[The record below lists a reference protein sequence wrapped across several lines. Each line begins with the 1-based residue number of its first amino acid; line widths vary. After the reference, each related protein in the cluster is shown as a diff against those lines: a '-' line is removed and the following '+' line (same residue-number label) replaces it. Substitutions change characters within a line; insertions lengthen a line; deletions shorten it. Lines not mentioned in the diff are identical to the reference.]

1 MAMSLARFNMID
13 PHGDASQVA
22 DRYRAM
28 LEMASYLDQNG
39 FYGLTFEEHHGV
51 ANGWSPTP
59 MMNAAMIAARTE
71 NLSLTISALLLPLHD
86 PIRVAEDLAVLDIV
100 SRGRALTIF
109 GLGYRPEEYA
119 LHGKDWQ
126 GRGQLMTECL
136 EVVLKAWSGEPFMY
150 RGQEVVVR
158 PRPETQPHPTIFLGG
173 TSRVAARR
181 AAKFGLSLY
190 TAANI
195 PELEAYYNEKCQEY
209 GTQGMCLMPGT
220 DTQMLFVD
228 EDPDK
233 AWAELGEHFFHEAS
247 TYASWQTADI
257 SSAVTSKATN
267 PQELRE
273 EGIYV
278 VRTPQ
283 ECAQIAAR
291 DGEMAVFSHHPLCG
305 GLPIDRGWQ
314 SLQLFVDAISGV

>member
-39 FYGLTFEEHHGV
+39 FTGLTFEEHHGV
-51 ANGWSPTP
+51 KNGWSPTP

-71 NLSLTISALLLPLHD
+71 NLMLTISALLLPLHD

-100 SRGRALTIF
+100 SRGRAMTIF
-109 GLGYRPEEYA
+109 GLGYRPAEYQ
-119 LHGKDWQ
+119 LHGKNWNS
-126 GRGQLMTECL
+126 RGQLMTECV
-136 EVVLKAWSGEPFMY
+136 EVVLKAWSGEAFMHN
-150 RGQEVVVR
+150 GQEVVVR

-173 TSRVAARR
+173 TSRIAARR
-181 AAKFGLSLY
+181 AAKFGLPLS
-190 TAANI
+190 TAAHL
-195 PELEAYYNEKCQEY
+195 PELETYYNEKCQEY
-209 GTQGMCLMPGT
+209 GTQGMCVMPSAK
-220 DTQMLFVD
+220 TQMLFVD
-228 EDPDK
+228 EDPDQ
-233 AWAELGEHFFHEAS
+233 AWAELGEYFFHEAS
-247 TYASWQTADI
+247 TYASWQTPDI
-257 SSAVTSKATN
+257 TSAVTSKASN

-283 ECAQIAAR
+283 ECVEIAQTQGDAAL
-291 DGEMAVFSHHPLCG
+291 FSHHPLCG

-314 SLQLFVDAISGV
+314 SLQLFVDAVLKQ